1 MAGIT
6 CTRVL
11 IVAHR
16 TADSPELIDRVAERA
31 AEGPSTFTLL
41 VPAAPRGPRRIGD
54 PADHGVAKAELQ
66 LGAALPR
73 LSAAAGA
80 DVVGMV
86 GAEDPFAAV
95 RDALK
100 VMGFDEVIV
109 SLLPANVSRWTR
121 LDLPSKIRAL
131 GVPVIEVE
139 AAERDST
146 PLSAA

>member
-1 MAGIT
+1 M
-6 CTRVL
+6 L

-16 TADSPELIDRVAERA
+16 TADSPELIGCVAERA
-31 AEGPSTFTLL
+31 ADGPCTFTLL

-54 PADHGVAKAELQ
+54 PADRGVASAERQ
-66 LGAALPR
+66 LGAALPL

-80 DVVGMV
+80 EVVGV
-86 GAEDPFAAV
+86 RGVDDPFAAV

-109 SLLPANVSRWTR
+109 SLLPAAVSRWAQ
-121 LDLPSKIRAL
+121 LDLPDKVRAL
-131 GVPVIEVE
+131 GVRVIEVE

>member
-1 MAGIT
+1 LSAVT
-6 CTRVL
+6 ATRVL

-16 TADSPELIDRVAERA
+16 TADSPELIDSVAQRA

-41 VPAAPRGPRRIGD
+41 VPAAPRGPRRISD
-54 PADHGVAKAELQ
+54 PADDGVAKAESR
-66 LGAALPR
+66 LGIALPL

-80 DVVGMV
+80 DVLGMV
-86 GAEDPFAAV
+86 GADDPFAAV

-100 VMGFDEVIV
+100 LMGFDQVMV
-109 SLLPANVSRWTR
+109 SLLPATVSRWTQ
-121 LDLPSKIRAL
+121 LGLADKIRAL

-139 AAERDST
+139 AAEPDST